1 MTTISFLN
9 VSSASALSDAIK
21 DIDLFSQAY
30 GGNGDNYLITLQA
43 GATLIESADISAIN
57 LTGSDTLTIDGQGAI
72 LDGAGPYRG
81 LFAFSGAATIE
92 NLTIENA
99 LAEGGAGAGGG
110 GLPTISQGLC
120 GAVTPRDSVA
130 LCLEGSVVLVPSTAP
145 RRGAPL
151 RCAPFGVTSTA
162 RGALPRGRS
171 GRRDGRRGRTKGWDQ
186 GQAASAT
193 AARCG
198 LKGVWVLSMAQAT
211 ARRRSATLRKARP
224 WL

>member
-1 MTTISFLN
+1 MSGY
-9 VSSASALSDAIK
+9 VVDPGVAVK
-21 DIDLFSQAY
+21 W
-30 GGNGDNYLITLQA
+30 LITETFSDQA
-43 GATLIESADISAIN
+43 LRLLDRELTLVAPELI
-57 LTGSDTLTIDGQGAI
+57 
-72 LDGAGPYRG
+72 
-81 LFAFSGAATIE
+81 FAEAA
-92 NLTIENA
+92 NA
-99 LAEGGAGAGGG
+99 LWAMCRRGDITKADFAGGT
-110 GLPTISQGLC
+110 PQLC
-120 GAVTPRDSVA
+120 GAVTPRGSVA
-130 LCLEGSVVLVPSTAP
+130 LSLEGSVVLVPSTAP